1 MDITR
6 LDCSAGEI
14 FNATNGSIKNIS
26 RICANYPNFGLNTT
40 NGSIKPPQGKGNV
53 NVTESFKYH

>member
-40 NGSIKPPQGKGNV
+40 NGSIKPQLNKDV
-53 NVTESFKYH
+53 LQVLKSV

>member
-14 FNATNGSIKNIS
+14 FNAINGSIKNIS
-26 RICANYPNFGLNTT
+26 RICANYPNSGLNST
-40 NGSIKPPQGKGNV
+40 NGSIKPSFWVELINA
-53 NVTESFKYH
+53 TSAFKYH